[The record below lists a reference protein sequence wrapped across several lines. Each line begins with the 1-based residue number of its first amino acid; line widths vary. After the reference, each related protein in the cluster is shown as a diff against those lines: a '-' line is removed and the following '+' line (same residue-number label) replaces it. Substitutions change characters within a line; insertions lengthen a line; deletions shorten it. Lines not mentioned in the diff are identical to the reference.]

1 MYGKSKQNPYYLKL
15 CVEHFNLKNK
25 EKSASDGCETLK
37 NKVSKAQWCKEQNY
51 LWLFEHDEQ
60 RERDNFE

>member
-25 EKSASDGCETLK
+25 EKSASDVCETLN
-37 NKVSKAQWCKEQNY
+37 NKVSMAQLCKEQTTY
-51 LWLFEHDEQ
+51 DY
-60 RERDNFE
+60 